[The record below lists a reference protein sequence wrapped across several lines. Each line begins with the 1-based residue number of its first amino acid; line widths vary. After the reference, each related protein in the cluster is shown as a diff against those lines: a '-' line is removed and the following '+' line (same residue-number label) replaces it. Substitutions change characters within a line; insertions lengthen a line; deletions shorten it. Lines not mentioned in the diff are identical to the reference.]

1 MNDYDTNESS
11 GSESEAYDS
20 FDDESCKEESREN
33 LIPDSPKALQIVVKR
48 VGNGE
53 GDFLTLEVDP
63 GASVLDLKNLI
74 SAELAA
80 KNDRVPIDR
89 QRLVYFGRMLRDNNE
104 LLLGKGIKMQAE
116 SINYVHLSPL
126 PEGAKP
132 SKRSN
137 ASPTS
142 GEQDLTE
149 SLESRLERARRLGA
163 AARERRR
170 RRRAAPYESARR
182 RRGGEEAQTSAS
194 QPQEEPGLFAFTTAS
209 DLLHVPLSSSQ
220 VFTLPVRHAAPPVFS
235 SLQSL
240 SPLVQMSHLSATVA
254 AASRGARA
262 ATSLANSHLMEQV
275 RRTSTDLVPSMAL
288 LGSQLRR
295 LGASHILDFSG
306 DHNVYETLSV
316 LDRVSQDTSALAVAL
331 RTMAETSPYSPT
343 PFAITP
349 AIPHTAASPVTL
361 DQLFAENDNSR
372 AALFPDGSPVFLPGP
387 WVTRML

>member
-1 MNDYDTNESS
+1 MAAPSSSLEVSHGLSTAPSTVQACVGLVAEKEKKRRSNAGGNILHFLRLLTREKEGNISETILGPIQSTMNDYDPNESS

-33 LIPDSPKALQIVVKR
+33 LVSDSPKALQIVVKR

-74 SAELAA
+74 SAELTA
-80 KNDRVPIDR
+80 KNEREPVDR

-104 LLLGKGIKMQAE
+104 LLLSKEIKMQAE

-137 ASPTS
+137 ASPVS
-142 GEQDLTE
+142 GEQDATE

-182 RRGGEEAQTSAS
+182 RRGVDRSNDGEEAQTYAS

-209 DLLHVPLSSSQ
+209 DPVHQLSSSQ
-220 VFTLPVRHAAPPVFS
+220 LFTLPVRHATPPVFAP
-235 SLQSL
+235 LQS
-240 SPLVQMSHLSATVA
+240 S
-254 AASRGARA
+254 
-262 ATSLANSHLMEQV
+262 
-275 RRTSTDLVPSMAL
+275 
-288 LGSQLRR
+288 
-295 LGASHILDFSG
+295 
-306 DHNVYETLSV
+306 
-316 LDRVSQDTSALAVAL
+316 
-331 RTMAETSPYSPT
+331 
-343 PFAITP
+343 
-349 AIPHTAASPVTL
+349 
-361 DQLFAENDNSR
+361 
-372 AALFPDGSPVFLPGP
+372 FP
-387 WVTRML
+387 